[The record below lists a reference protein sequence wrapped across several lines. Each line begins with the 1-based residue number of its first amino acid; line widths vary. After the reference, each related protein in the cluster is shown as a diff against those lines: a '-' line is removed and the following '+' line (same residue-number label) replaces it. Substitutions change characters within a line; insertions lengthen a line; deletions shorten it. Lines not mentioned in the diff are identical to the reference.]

1 MRIAVAGRPTAAKIA
16 VCVRSAARNRPV
28 AHPAW
33 YLPPGAPDLVMC
45 PLWVL
50 QA

>member
-1 MRIAVAGRPTAAKIA
+1 VRVAVAGRATAAEIA

-28 AHPAW
+28 SYPARH
-33 YLPPGAPDLVMC
+33 LPPGAPNLVMC